1 MQKAYFEYRVTAGKK
16 YKTRPDGDDGWETST
31 PICREYTFSRSFP
44 ESQVVAAIPGGTT
57 IAPVLEVRTVKILEE
72 YGLEM
77 SILSFVNPA
86 NTSYVVIS
94 RETEHFVNEIHDHK
108 EELRSSNKLLT
119 AFQKSERRELYG
131 EERGSNSI
139 KETCGPKGNKETCAN
154 PLSNLIIDTLFKKD
168 CHSHK

>member
-1 MQKAYFEYRVTAGKK
+1 MEEAKPKEEEK
-16 YKTRPDGDDGWETST
+16 E
-31 PICREYTFSRSFP
+31 
-44 ESQVVAAIPGGTT
+44 TT

-119 AFQKSERRELYG
+119 DFQKSERRELYG

-139 KETCGPKGNKETCAN
+139 KETCVPKGNKETCAN
-154 PLSNLIIDTLFKKD
+154 PLSNLIIDSLFKKTVIPTSERKWITIAANPSPRKGLPTQVSKVITKMIRHHD
-168 CHSHK
+168 QEER